1 MPLTTIPIFCNKTT
15 IRGVI
20 MKYKTLI
27 FDLDGTLL
35 NTLDDL
41 ASSVNYAMRKCGFC
55 ERTLDEVRRFIGNG
69 VEVLIRRA
77 VPEGTTEEEYKET
90 LAVFKEHYKRNSRNK
105 TAPYDG
111 ITELLAKLK
120 QNGYNLAIVS
130 NKVDFAVKDL
140 RDEFFDGLIDV
151 AIGDSDAT
159 RTKPEPDM
167 VYKAIEELGADR
179 NECVYIGDTD
189 VDIETAKNSDMDC
202 ISVSWGFRSRAE
214 LEGYGAQ
221 MIADTTEDILSFV

>member
-1 MPLTTIPIFCNKTT
+1 
-15 IRGVI
+15 
-20 MKYKTLI
+20 MKYRTLI

-41 ASSVNYAMRKCGFC
+41 ALSVNYAMSECGFG

-77 VPEGTTEEEYKET
+77 VPQGTAEEEYKKA
-90 LAVFKEHYKRNSRNK
+90 LAVFKAHYKKNSRNK

-111 ITELLAKLK
+111 ICELLQKLK
-120 QNGYNLAIVS
+120 NSGYNLAIVS
-130 NKVDFAVKDL
+130 NKIDFAVKDL
-140 RDEFFDGLIDV
+140 RDEFFNGLVDV

-167 VYKAIEELGADR
+167 VYKAIEELGVDV

-189 VDIETAKNSDMDC
+189 VDIETANNSGMDC
-202 ISVSWGFRSRAE
+202 ISVSWGFRTRTE
-214 LEGYGAQ
+214 LEGYGAE
-221 MIADTTEDILSFV
+221 MIADTAEDILKFL

>member
-1 MPLTTIPIFCNKTT
+1 
-15 IRGVI
+15 

-35 NTLDDL
+35 NTLLDL
-41 ASSVNYAMRKCGFC
+41 ASSVNYAMRECGFC
-55 ERTLDEVRRFIGNG
+55 ERTTDEVRRFIGNG

-77 VPEGTTEEEYKET
+77 VPEGTSEEEYKKA
-90 LAVFKEHYKRNSRNK
+90 LDVFKTHYKQNSRNK

-111 ITELLAKLK
+111 ICELLQKLK
-120 QNGYNLAIVS
+120 EDGYNLAIVS

-140 RDEFFDGLIDV
+140 RDEFFNGLIDV

-167 VYKAIEELGADR
+167 VYKAIEELGVDK
-179 NECVYIGDTD
+179 ESCIYIGDTD
-189 VDIETAKNSDMDC
+189 VDIETARNSGMDC
-202 ISVSWGFRSRAE
+202 ISVSWGFRLRSE
-214 LEGYGAQ
+214 LEECGAT
-221 MIADTTEDILSFV
+221 MIADCAEDILKFV

>member
-1 MPLTTIPIFCNKTT
+1 
-15 IRGVI
+15 

-35 NTLDDL
+35 NTLLDL
-41 ASSVNYAMRKCGFC
+41 ASSVNYAMRECRFC
-55 ERTLDEVRRFIGNG
+55 ERTTDEVRRFIGNG

-77 VPEGTTEEEYKET
+77 VPEGTSEEEYKKA
-90 LAVFKEHYKRNSRNK
+90 LDVFKTHYKQNSRNK

-111 ITELLAKLK
+111 ICDILK
-120 QNGYNLAIVS
+120 RLKADGYKLAIVS

-140 RDEFFDGLIDV
+140 RDEFFNGLIDV

-167 VYKAIEELGADR
+167 VYKAIEELGADI
-179 NECVYIGDTD
+179 ESCIYIGDTD
-189 VDIETAKNSDMDC
+189 VDIETAKNSGMDC
-202 ISVSWGFRSRAE
+202 ISVSWGFRTRKE
-214 LEGYGAQ
+214 LEEYGAT
-221 MIADTTEDILSFV
+221 MIADCAEDILKFV

>member
-1 MPLTTIPIFCNKTT
+1 MN
-15 IRGVI
+15 
-20 MKYKTLI
+20 YKTLI

-41 ASSVNYAMRKCGFC
+41 AASVNYAMRQCSFP
-55 ERTLDEVRRFIGNG
+55 ERTIDEVRRFIGNG

-77 VPEGTTEEEYKET
+77 VPEGTMDQEYKNA
-90 LAVFKEHYKRNSRNK
+90 LAIFKDHYKKNSRNK

-111 ITELLAKLK
+111 ICELLKTLK
-120 QNGYNLAIVS
+120 RDGYNLAIVS

-140 RDEFFDGLIDV
+140 RDEFFNGLIDV

-167 VYKAIEELGADR
+167 VYKAIDELGVDK
-179 NECVYIGDTD
+179 NTCVYIGDTD
-189 VDIETAKNSDMDC
+189 VDIETAKNSGMDC
-202 ISVSWGFRSRAE
+202 ISVSWGFRTRQE
-214 LEGYGAQ
+214 LLGYGAK
-221 MIADTTEDILSFV
+221 MIADTAGDILRFV

>member
-1 MPLTTIPIFCNKTT
+1 
-15 IRGVI
+15 

-41 ASSVNYAMRKCGFC
+41 ASSVNYAMRECGFG
-55 ERTLDEVRRFIGNG
+55 ERAIDEVRRFIGNG

-77 VPEGTTEEEYKET
+77 VPMGTTEEEYKKA
-90 LAVFKEHYKRNSRNK
+90 LAVFKAHYKQNSRNK

-111 ITELLAKLK
+111 IIELLRKLK
-120 QNGYNLAIVS
+120 ADGYNLAIVS

-140 RDEFFDGLIDV
+140 RDEFFNGLIDV

-167 VYKAIEELGADR
+167 VYKAIEEMGADK

-189 VDIETAKNSDMDC
+189 VDIETAKNSGMDC
-202 ISVSWGFRSRAE
+202 ISVSWGFRTRYELLDYDAE
-214 LEGYGAQ
+214 
-221 MIADTTEDILSFV
+221 MIADKASDILKFL

>member
-1 MPLTTIPIFCNKTT
+1 
-15 IRGVI
+15 

-35 NTLDDL
+35 NTLLDL
-41 ASSVNYAMRKCGFC
+41 ASSVNYAMRECGFC
-55 ERTLDEVRRFIGNG
+55 ERTTDEVRRFIGNG

-77 VPEGTTEEEYKET
+77 VPEGTSEEEYKKA
-90 LAVFKEHYKRNSRNK
+90 LDVFKTHYKQNSRNK

-111 ITELLAKLK
+111 ICELLQKLK
-120 QNGYNLAIVS
+120 EDGYNLAIVS

-140 RDEFFDGLIDV
+140 RDEFFNGLIDV

-167 VYKAIEELGADR
+167 VYKAIEELGADI
-179 NECVYIGDTD
+179 ESCIYIGDTD
-189 VDIETAKNSDMDC
+189 VDIETAKNSGMDC
-202 ISVSWGFRSRAE
+202 ISVSWGFRTRKE
-214 LEGYGAQ
+214 LEEYGAT
-221 MIADTTEDILSFV
+221 MIADCAEDILKFV

>member
-1 MPLTTIPIFCNKTT
+1 
-15 IRGVI
+15 

-35 NTLDDL
+35 NTLLDL
-41 ASSVNYAMRKCGFC
+41 ASSVNYAMRECGFC
-55 ERTLDEVRRFIGNG
+55 ERTTDEVRRFIGNG

-77 VPEGTTEEEYKET
+77 VPEGTSEEEYKKA
-90 LAVFKEHYKRNSRNK
+90 LDVFKTHYKQNSRNK

-111 ITELLAKLK
+111 ICDILK
-120 QNGYNLAIVS
+120 RLKADGYNLAIVS

-140 RDEFFDGLIDV
+140 RDEFFNGLIDV

-167 VYKAIEELGADR
+167 VYKAIEELGADI
-179 NECVYIGDTD
+179 ESCIYIGDTD
-189 VDIETAKNSDMDC
+189 VDIETAKNSGMDC
-202 ISVSWGFRSRAE
+202 ISVSWGFRTRKE
-214 LEGYGAQ
+214 LEEYGAT
-221 MIADTTEDILSFV
+221 MIADCAEDILKFV

>member
-1 MPLTTIPIFCNKTT
+1 
-15 IRGVI
+15 

-41 ASSVNYAMRKCGFC
+41 ALSVNYSMRECGFS
-55 ERTLDEVRRFIGNG
+55 ERTLDEVRSFIGNG
-69 VEVLIRRA
+69 VEVLIRRS
-77 VPEGTTEEEYKET
+77 VPCGTTEAEYKT
-90 LAVFKEHYKRNSRNK
+90 ALAVFKDHYKQNSRNH

-111 ITELLAKLK
+111 IVDLLEELKRK
-120 QNGYNLAIVS
+120 GYKLAIVS

-140 RDEFFDGLIDV
+140 RDEFFMGLIDV

-167 VYKAIEELGADR
+167 VYKAVEELGVDIK
-179 NECVYIGDTD
+179 ECIYIGDTD
-189 VDIETAKNSDMDC
+189 VDIETAKNSGMDC
-202 ISVSWGFRSRAE
+202 ISVSWGFRTKSE
-214 LEGYGAQ
+214 LIGYGAE
-221 MIADTTEDILSFV
+221 MIADKASDILELV